1 LCRIYDKEGNGYIT
15 TDVLREI
22 ISEIDP
28 TLTPEVQKL
37 FILVKYFFLIALL

>member
-1 LCRIYDKEGNGYIT
+1 MPRIYDKEGNGYIT

-28 TLTPEVQKL
+28 TLTPEVTEPP
-37 FILVKYFFLIALL
+37 YSTDY

>member
-37 FILVKYFFLIALL
+37 LIFVEYFLIALF